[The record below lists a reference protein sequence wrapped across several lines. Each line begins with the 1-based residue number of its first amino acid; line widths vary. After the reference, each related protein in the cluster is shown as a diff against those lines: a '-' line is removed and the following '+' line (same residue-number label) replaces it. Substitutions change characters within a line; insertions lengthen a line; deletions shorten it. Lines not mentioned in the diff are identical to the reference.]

1 MQGKQFLQYKETKKN
16 KKQKTKKRYANPIFD
31 NRDQSFTEF
40 IHYDIY
46 QHFFMP
52 TIHSCISP

>member
-31 NRDQSFTEF
+31 LKIGILRNLIWRMGAQR
-40 IHYDIY
+40 
-46 QHFFMP
+46 
-52 TIHSCISP
+52 